1 MNTEKQLALAE
12 ALMHDWAMEEY
23 DFDPEDDII
32 FPAQT
37 KTPKTDNE
45 SLTNQHTELW
55 IS

>member
-12 ALMHDWAMEEY
+12 AQMHDWAMEGY
-23 DFDPEDDII
+23 DFDPEDDVI
-32 FPAQT
+32 FPAQE
-37 KTPKTDNE
+37 TDNE